1 MKAIGAREHEQNQ
14 QTGLPTLFAHKLERE
29 ACDLAERVFPVKV
42 EDPCPSALRKL
53 NDNPLD

>member
-29 ACDLAERVFPVKV
+29 ACDIAKRLFPVKV
-42 EDPCPSALRKL
+42 EDPCPSALREL
-53 NDNPLD
+53 NDNPHD